1 MDTVFRIYDAT
12 KSVTEKYLITH
23 WGTIKED
30 EIAVWIEDLTMKG
43 VKNNSA
49 DANDR
54 ATVCEFDIDNLS
66 WSGDML
72 KNSICKF
79 WSEIQSLLKGKTGP
93 EIFYAVVKRLK
104 HTTASTSRTL
114 TEKLLS
120 YKLTSEPGM
129 DVMAFSKKVTDIIE
143 QILDCG

>member
-1 MDTVFRIYDAT
+1 
-12 KSVTEKYLITH
+12 
-23 WGTIKED
+23 
-30 EIAVWIEDLTMKG
+30 MKG
-43 VKNNSA
+43 VKKNSA

-54 ATVCEFDIDNLS
+54 ATVCEFDIENLS
-66 WSGDML
+66 WSGDMI
-72 KNSICKF
+72 KNSISCKF
-79 WSEIQSLLKGKTGP
+79 WSEIQSLLKVKTGP

-129 DVMAFSKKVTDIIE
+129 DVMAFSKKVTDLVD
-143 QILDCG
+143 QILDGGEQNIPADLSLCVATL